1 MQIFLATTV
10 DRAIHLP
17 KASHENMKY
26 EPSVVLLDAEEFMT
40 QKLWS
45 PNLFVTAWRL
55 ARRTRQQQ
63 QTFELFM
70 TQFTKK
76 AWVSI

>member
-1 MQIFLATTV
+1 MSQV
-10 DRAIHLP
+10 YSKR
-17 KASHENMKY
+17 
-26 EPSVVLLDAEEFMT
+26 EEFMT